1 MSDLLRKHHSGGTAC
16 MLSCKVISI
25 ALQERLLRLF
35 SEAGYSCERVHIH
48 ERTIENR
55 RKGLSM
61 DRRWIQAVFVFH
73 GHLPYT
79 SIKAGMPLCPAPA

>member
-1 MSDLLRKHHSGGTAC
+1 
-16 MLSCKVISI
+16 MLSCKVILVM
-25 ALQERLLRLF
+25 LQERLLRLF

-61 DRRWIQAVFVFH
+61 DRRWIQAVFVFP

-79 SIKAGMPLCPAPA
+79 SSKAGMPFCPAPL